1 MYESC
6 LSKQGKVKEKFVECP
21 TEELKYEKL
30 IALGKE
36 LGGLPVELKIPKNL
50 VSGCQSIMY
59 VNSEYR
65 DGKVYFTGDSDAL
78 ISAGLA
84 AILLEVYSGEAPE
97 VILKCPPT
105 FIDELGIGA
114 SLTPSRANGLYS
126 IHLHMKQKALQF
138 LMGNQA

>member
-1 MYESC
+1 MFESC
-6 LSKQGKVKEKFVECP
+6 LEKQAKMKDRFIEC
-21 TEELKYEKL
+21 TSEELKYEKL
-30 IALGKE
+30 IAMGKE
-36 LGGLPVELKIPKNL
+36 LRGLPEELKVPQNL

-59 VNSEYR
+59 LSSVYQN
-65 DGKVYFTGDSDAL
+65 GKVYFAGDSDAL

-84 AILLEVYSGEAPE
+84 SILIDVYSGETPE

-126 IHLHMKQKALQF
+126 IHLHMKQKALKL
-138 LMGNQA
+138 LMENS